1 MKEEKKAILELL
13 KASTKKKSKFENLVL
28 NLALQKVNSDNF
40 EFDGKAVYTADMDT
54 LIYYLLNEEEFT
66 IPDGVKTI
74 GRMAFTQHDQ
84 LKKVSIPASVT
95 KIERD
100 SFSECSN
107 LESITIPA
115 SVKGVYGFSF
125 AECDKLKEVVFKG
138 LPEHLGRRTFIGCEN
153 LRILNV
159 PIGTAEKFKKELH
172 IVDDPDLLVI
182 EREPETKKESQP
194 LQTKK

>member
-28 NLALQKVNSDNF
+28 NLALQKVNSDKF

-107 LESITIPA
+107 
-115 SVKGVYGFSF
+115 
-125 AECDKLKEVVFKG
+125 
-138 LPEHLGRRTFIGCEN
+138 
-153 LRILNV
+153 
-159 PIGTAEKFKKELH
+159 
-172 IVDDPDLLVI
+172 
-182 EREPETKKESQP
+182 
-194 LQTKK
+194 

>member
-1 MKEEKKAILELL
+1 ML

-28 NLALQKVNSDNF
+28 NLALQKVNSDKF

-159 PIGTAEKFKKELH
+159 PIGTAEKFKKNCIL
-172 IVDDPDLLVI
+172 
-182 EREPETKKESQP
+182 
-194 LQTKK
+194 

>member
-1 MKEEKKAILELL
+1 M
-13 KASTKKKSKFENLVL
+13 
-28 NLALQKVNSDNF
+28 QKVNSDKF